1 MPRYFITT
9 SDQEQTHGQ
18 DGLILSGPDELAQI
32 LRQTLATMLHDDSGD
47 QNQTEIA
54 ASAHD
59 AHGDHVMGAKLS
71 MTTLRE

>member
-9 SDQEQTHGQ
+9 SDHAQTHEQ
-18 DGLILSGPDELAQI
+18 NGLILSGPHELAEV
-32 LRQTLATMLHDDSGD
+32 LRQTLATMLHDSDNVD
-47 QNQTEIA
+47 QTEIA

-71 MTTLRE
+71 MTTLRK